1 MANNSSFNANN
12 MTTDLVIY
20 TSKGDVGS
28 NASVWDNF
36 GAAKPAGGFSL
47 FHIKEGA
54 YARQLLGVYNDRH
67 LYTRSQYYSSGTVW
81 SSWSTIA
88 LTSDIP
94 TKTS

>member
-36 GAAKPAGGFSL
+36 GASKPAGGFSL
-47 FHIKEGA
+47 FHIKEGG

-67 LYTRSQYYSSGTVW
+67 LYTRSQCYSNGIVW